1 MKFLRTNR
9 KTGHPPVQTLVPAPG
24 FQPFRFPGSCPT
36 SIRVANSLSVCLYVW
51 ATPRGSRLP
60 GIMSSLTAGLSL
72 MAKPS
77 RLSGPELQ
85 GEHLRVGAQEAR
97 TKENDSRFWRIK
109 LGLKL
114 WLRHR
119 FPFPYVFPSLFSSFL
134 PSIQHVLTK
143 HLPWVFQP

>member
-9 KTGHPPVQTLVPAPG
+9 KTVHPPVQTLVPAPG
-24 FQPFRFPGSCPT
+24 CQPFRFPGNCPT
-36 SIRVANSLSVCLYVW
+36 SIRVANCCPECL
-51 ATPRGSRLP
+51 PLCLGRSQRLAAP
-60 GIMSSLTAGLSL
+60 SIMPSLTAGLSL

-114 WLRHR
+114 WLLHR
-119 FPFPYVFPSLFSSFL
+119 FPFPYTSFL
-134 PSIQHVLTK
+134 PLL
-143 HLPWVFQP
+143 LPAFHPARAH